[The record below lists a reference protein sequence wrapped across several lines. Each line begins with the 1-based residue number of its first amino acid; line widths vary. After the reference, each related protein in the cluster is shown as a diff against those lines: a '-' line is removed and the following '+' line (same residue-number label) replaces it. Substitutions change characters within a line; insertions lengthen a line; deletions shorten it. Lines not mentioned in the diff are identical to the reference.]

1 MTEKHSSRLDS
12 STFEELF
19 LRDRSLI
26 DTRAPIEFERGSF
39 PGAVNIPLMTDV
51 ERDQVGIRYKEQGE
65 HAAVALGHELVSGH
79 VKEDRIATWIEQ
91 VKRNANA
98 ALFCFRGG
106 LRSQTVQAWL
116 ASEGYHL
123 PVVDGGYKALRA
135 YLLNSLEECLC
146 ETSLVVIGGR
156 TGVAKTAL
164 LNQASDMLRLP
175 VIDLE
180 GLAHHRG
187 SAFGK
192 RAEPQPTQVN
202 FENRIAIELLKLR
215 NGGHQQVIMED
226 ESRLIGRCALPLTL
240 QEKLRAAP
248 LVVLDAS
255 LEDRVHHSWENYIL
269 SNYREQVALCDSHE
283 AAFSAF
289 ATSLRLSLANIQKR
303 LGGARYQELSEVLE
317 KALLAHSQG
326 DPEQH
331 KQWIT
336 VLLRDYYDPM
346 YDYQLKSKQ
355 RHVVFR
361 GNFNEV
367 LEFMTGTIG
376 SRA

>member
-51 ERDQVGIRYKEQGE
+51 EREQVGIRYKEQGE

-79 VKEDRIATWIEQ
+79 VKEDRIAAWIEQ

-116 ASEGYHL
+116 ASEGDHL

-146 ETSLVVIGGR
+146 DTSLVVIGGR

-248 LVVLDAS
+248 IVVLDAS

>member
-26 DTRAPIEFERGSF
+26 DTRAPIEFARGSF
-39 PGAVNIPLMTDV
+39 PGAVNLPLMTDV
-51 ERDQVGIRYKEQGE
+51 EREQVGIRYKEQGE

-79 VKEDRIATWIEQ
+79 VKEDRIAAWIEQ

-175 VIDLE
+175 IIDLE

-289 ATSLRLSLANIQKR
+289 ATSLRRSLANIQKR

>member
-19 LRDRSLI
+19 LGGRSLI

-39 PGAVNIPLMTDV
+39 PGAINLPLMTDV
-51 ERDQVGIRYKEQGE
+51 EREQVGIRYKEQGE

-79 VKEDRIATWIEQ
+79 VKEDRIAAWIEQ
-91 VKRNANA
+91 VERNANA

-146 ETSLVVIGGR
+146 DTSLVVIGGR

-248 LVVLDAS
+248 LVVLGAS

-376 SRA
+376 SLA

>member
-1 MTEKHSSRLDS
+1 VTSKDSSRLDS

-19 LRDRSLI
+19 LRDRPLI

-51 ERDQVGIRYKEQGE
+51 EREQVGIRYKEQGE

-79 VKEDRIATWIEQ
+79 VKEDRIAAWIEQ
-91 VKRNANA
+91 VERNANA

-135 YLLNSLEECLC
+135 YLLNSLEKCLSD
-146 ETSLVVIGGR
+146 TSLVVIGGR

-303 LGGARYQELSEVLE
+303 LGSARYQELSEVLE

-326 DPEQH
+326 DAEQH

>member
-26 DTRAPIEFERGSF
+26 DTRAPIEFARGSF
-39 PGAVNIPLMTDV
+39 PGAINIPLMTDV
-51 ERDQVGIRYKEQGE
+51 EREQVGIRYKEQGE

-79 VKEDRIATWIEQ
+79 VKEGRIAAWIEQ

>member
-39 PGAVNIPLMTDV
+39 PGAINIPLMTDV
-51 ERDQVGIRYKEQGE
+51 EREQVGIRYKEQGE

-79 VKEDRIATWIEQ
+79 VKEDRIAAWIEQ

-123 PVVDGGYKALRA
+123 PVVEGGYKALRA

-146 ETSLVVIGGR
+146 DTSLVVIGGR

-248 LVVLDAS
+248 IVVLDAS

-361 GNFNEV
+361 GNFSEV

>member
-26 DTRAPIEFERGSF
+26 DTRAPIEFARGSF
-39 PGAVNIPLMTDV
+39 PGAVNLPLMTDV
-51 ERDQVGIRYKEQGE
+51 EREQVGIRYKEQGE

-79 VKEDRIATWIEQ
+79 VKEDRIAAWIEQ
-91 VKRNANA
+91 VKRNENA

-106 LRSQTVQAWL
+106 LRSHTVQAWL
-116 ASEGYHL
+116 TSEGYHL
-123 PVVDGGYKALRA
+123 PVVDGGYKALRT
-135 YLLNSLEECLC
+135 YLLNSLEECLSD
-146 ETSLVVIGGR
+146 TSLVVIGGR

-255 LEDRVHHSWENYIL
+255 LGDRVHHSWENYIL

>member
-26 DTRAPIEFERGSF
+26 DTRAPIEFARGSF
-39 PGAVNIPLMTDV
+39 PGAINIPLMTDV
-51 ERDQVGIRYKEQGE
+51 EREQVGIRYKEQGE

-79 VKEDRIATWIEQ
+79 VKEDRIAAWIEQ

-146 ETSLVVIGGR
+146 ETSLAVIGGR

-248 LVVLDAS
+248 LVVLESS

>member
-51 ERDQVGIRYKEQGE
+51 EREQVGIRYKEQGE

-79 VKEDRIATWIEQ
+79 VKEDRIAAWIEQ

-248 LVVLDAS
+248 LVVLGAS

>member
-1 MTEKHSSRLDS
+1 VTEKHSSRLDS

-26 DTRAPIEFERGSF
+26 DTRAPIEFARGSF
-39 PGAVNIPLMTDV
+39 PGAINIPLMTDV
-51 ERDQVGIRYKEQGE
+51 EREQVGIRYKEQGE

-79 VKEDRIATWIEQ
+79 VKEDRIAAWIEQ

-202 FENRIAIELLKLR
+202 FENHIAIELLKLR

-248 LVVLDAS
+248 LVVLNAS

-303 LGGARYQELSEVLE
+303 LGGARYQELSEVLD

-376 SRA
+376 SLA

>member
-1 MTEKHSSRLDS
+1 MTEKDSSRLDS

-19 LRDRSLI
+19 LRDRPLI

-51 ERDQVGIRYKEQGE
+51 EREQVGVRYKEQGE

-79 VKEDRIATWIEQ
+79 VKEDRIAAWIEQ
-91 VKRNANA
+91 VKRNENA

-106 LRSQTVQAWL
+106 LRSHTVQAWL
-116 ASEGYHL
+116 TSEGYHL
-123 PVVDGGYKALRA
+123 PVVDGGYKALRT
-135 YLLNSLEECLC
+135 YLLNSLEECLSD
-146 ETSLVVIGGR
+146 TSLVVIGGR

-367 LEFMTGTIG
+367 LEFMTGTIV

>member
-51 ERDQVGIRYKEQGE
+51 EREQVGVRYKEQGE

-79 VKEDRIATWIEQ
+79 VKEDRIAAWIEQ
-91 VKRNANA
+91 VERNANA

>member
-19 LRDRSLI
+19 LRDRPLI

-51 ERDQVGIRYKEQGE
+51 EREQVSIRYKEQGE

-79 VKEDRIATWIEQ
+79 VKEDRIAAWIEQ

-192 RAEPQPTQVN
+192 RAAPQPTQVN

-248 LVVLDAS
+248 LVVLGAS

>member
-39 PGAVNIPLMTDV
+39 PGAINLPLMTDV
-51 ERDQVGIRYKEQGE
+51 EREQVGIRYKEQGE

-79 VKEDRIATWIEQ
+79 VKEDRIAAWIEQ
-91 VKRNANA
+91 VERNANA

-146 ETSLVVIGGR
+146 DTSLVVIGGR

-303 LGGARYQELSEVLE
+303 LGSARYQELSEVLE

-326 DPEQH
+326 EPEQH

>member
-51 ERDQVGIRYKEQGE
+51 EREQVGIRYKEQGE

-79 VKEDRIATWIEQ
+79 VKEDRIAAWIEQ

>member
-26 DTRAPIEFERGSF
+26 DTRAPIEFARGSF
-39 PGAVNIPLMTDV
+39 PGAVNLPLMTDV
-51 ERDQVGIRYKEQGE
+51 EREQVGIRYKEQGE
-65 HAAVALGHELVSGH
+65 HAAVALGHELVSGQ
-79 VKEDRIATWIEQ
+79 VKEDRIAAWIEQ

-248 LVVLDAS
+248 LVVLGAS